1 MSEFLFLNSIKM
13 KRSKSLILTSLYHLK
28 FFDMLRRFQKNRVLI
43 LMYHRFSNKKEPF
56 KIPQKV
62 FENQIIFLK
71 KRYNFVS
78 LKHYADVL
86 RGIRDNLPPNSII
99 LTIDDG
105 YWDNYEFAYPIL
117 KKYSV
122 PATIFLATDF
132 ISHKSWLWSNKL
144 EYILKNSQFSEFE
157 FPLNGKSIQFRVDS
171 FKNWHTTQL
180 ALFNHCRTV
189 TDEEKNR
196 LLDELAKHLKVDVPE
211 KTLGDFQALTWDQI
225 MEMKNNRIDFGSHS
239 CSHPILSRL
248 SLKKMEH
255 EIVDS
260 KKKIERKLEEEVISF
275 CYPNGR
281 PEDINDS
288 VIEMTQK
295 AGYSAAVSTI
305 NGVNDAKNT
314 ERFLLKRLSL
324 STDNKIM
331 LSKKL
336 TRLMY
341 LKKLKQDQQNT
352 EDL

>member
-1 MSEFLFLNSIKM
+1 MKPIKP
-13 KRSKSLILTSLYHLK
+13 LILNTLYHLK
-28 FFDMLRRFQKNRVLI
+28 FFDMLRMFQKNSVLI
-43 LMYHRFSNKKEPF
+43 LMYHRFSDKPEPF

-62 FENQIIFLK
+62 FENQILFLK
-71 KRYNFVS
+71 KKYNFIS
-78 LKHYADVL
+78 LKYYSEVLNEKKAD
-86 RGIRDNLPPNSII
+86 LPNNPII

-105 YWDNYEFAYPIL
+105 YKDNYTFAYPIL
-117 KKYSV
+117 KKYSI
-122 PATIFLATDF
+122 PATIFITTDF
-132 ISHKSWLWSNKL
+132 VSRRAWLWSNKL

-189 TDEEKNR
+189 TDEEKNK
-196 LLDELAKHLKVDVPE
+196 LLDELAKHLKVGVPE

-225 MEMKNNRIDFGSHS
+225 MEMKNNGIDFGSHS

-260 KKKIERKLEEEVISF
+260 KREIEWKLEEEVISF
-275 CYPNGR
+275 CYPNGQL
-281 PEDINDS
+281 EDINDS
-288 VIEMTQK
+288 AREMTQK
-295 AGYSAAVSTI
+295 AGYSCAVTTI
-305 NGVNDAKNT
+305 NGVNNAKNT
-314 ERFLLKRLSL
+314 ERFLLKRLPL

-336 TRLMY
+336 THLI
-341 LKKLKQDQQNT
+341 
-352 EDL
+352 

>member
-1 MSEFLFLNSIKM
+1 M
-13 KRSKSLILTSLYHLK
+13 
-28 FFDMLRRFQKNRVLI
+28 
-43 LMYHRFSNKKEPF
+43 
-56 KIPQKV
+56 
-62 FENQIIFLK
+62 
-71 KRYNFVS
+71 
-78 LKHYADVL
+78 
-86 RGIRDNLPPNSII
+86 
-99 LTIDDG
+99 
-105 YWDNYEFAYPIL
+105 
-117 KKYSV
+117 
-122 PATIFLATDF
+122 
-132 ISHKSWLWSNKL
+132 
-144 EYILKNSQFSEFE
+144 KNSQFSEFE

-295 AGYSAAVSTI
+295 AAYSCAVTTI
-305 NGVNDAKNT
+305 NGVNNAKNT
-314 ERFLLKRLSL
+314 ERFLLKRLPL

-331 LSKKL
+331 LSKEL
-336 TRLMY
+336 TQLI
-341 LKKLKQDQQNT
+341 
-352 EDL
+352 